1 MTMKDVNS
9 VWNEC
14 LRIIKD
20 NVGREE
26 FDAWFKPIK
35 PVELIKDKH
44 LVLRVP
50 SHFYYE
56 WLEANYV
63 GLLKK
68 TLRRVLGSGATLE
81 YQVPVD
87 SKNKKDM
94 HIPSNRPE
102 HFDPSISSMME
113 LIKNPYAIPGL
124 NNRLIKANNLNPSLT
139 FDTFVEGSCN
149 RLARSAGLRIAE
161 KPGQTSFNPFV
172 VYSDVGL
179 GKTHLVHA
187 IGNAILSKHPNKL
200 VIYTTGE
207 IFTSQFVQMLKRNAI
222 DDFMQFYYNAD
233 VLIIDDVHHLS
244 GKEKTQEVLF
254 HIFNFLHNG
263 KKQIILT
270 TDQPPIK
277 LKGFTERLLSR
288 FKWGLS
294 AELTTP
300 DYETRKKILQIKL
313 KQEGVALPGEIVEFI
328 AKNVPGSI
336 RDLEGV
342 LISTLAH
349 ATLVGNNITLDLVR
363 QIIGTHVEKSDLP
376 LSIEQIAAAVTQ
388 KTGVTLEEM
397 RSKSRKRNIVI
408 ARQLVMFLARE
419 LTSLPMKQIGTFLNR
434 SDHTAVI
441 YACSQIGEKQRTD
454 QHLKKLI
461 EGIKS
466 ALQSV
471 N

>member
-1 MTMKDVNS
+1 MIVRDADS
-9 VWNEC
+9 VWREC
-14 LRIIKD
+14 LKIIKD

-26 FDAWFKPIK
+26 FEAWFKPIK
-35 PVELIKDKH
+35 PVKLIDNKR

-56 WLEANYV
+56 WLEANHV

-68 TLRRVLGSGATLE
+68 TLKRVLGPGATLE
-81 YQVPVD
+81 YEIPVD
-87 SKNKKDM
+87 RQNNKKM
-94 HIPSNRPE
+94 HIPSTRPE
-102 HFDPSISSMME
+102 HFDPSLSSMME
-113 LIKNPYAIPGL
+113 LIKNPYAIPGI

-139 FDTFVEGSCN
+139 FDTFVEGACN

-161 KPGQTSFNPFV
+161 KPGETAFNPFV

-187 IGNAILSKHPNKL
+187 IGNAILSKHSNKM
-200 VIYTTGE
+200 VVYTTGE

-222 DDFMQFYYNAD
+222 DDFMQFYYNTD

-254 HIFNFLHNG
+254 HIFNFLHNS

-270 TDQPPIK
+270 TDQPPIR

-294 AELTTP
+294 AELTKP
-300 DYETRKKILQIKL
+300 DYETRRKILQVKL
-313 KQEGVALPGEIVEFI
+313 KQEGVTLPDEIIDFI
-328 AKNVPGSI
+328 AKNVTGSI

-349 ATLVGNNITLDLVR
+349 ATLGSNNLTLELV
-363 QIIGTHVEKSDLP
+363 QKIIGTHVDKSDLP
-376 LSIEQIAAAVTQ
+376 LSLEQIAAAVTQ

-397 RSKSRKRNIVI
+397 RSKSRKRDIVM
-408 ARQLVMFLARE
+408 ARQLVMFLARH
-419 LTSLPMKQIGTFLNR
+419 LTSLSMKQIGTFLNR
-434 SDHTAVI
+434 SDHTSVI
-441 YACSQIGEKQRTD
+441 YACSQIEEKLKAD
-454 QHLKKLI
+454 PHLKKLI

-466 ALQSV
+466 TLQNV

>member
-1 MTMKDVNS
+1 MVVRDADS
-9 VWNEC
+9 VWKEC
-14 LRIIKD
+14 LQIIKD

-26 FDAWFKPIK
+26 FEAWFKPIQ
-35 PVELIKDKH
+35 PVKLINDKH

-56 WLEANYV
+56 WLEANHV

-68 TLRRVLGSGATLE
+68 TLRRVLGPGATLE
-81 YQVPVD
+81 YEIPVD
-87 SKNKKDM
+87 SKNNKGL
-94 HIPSNRPE
+94 HITSTRPE
-102 HFDPSISSMME
+102 HFDPSISNMME
-113 LIKNPYAIPGL
+113 LIKNPYAIPGI

-161 KPGQTSFNPFV
+161 NPGQTAFNPFV

-187 IGNAILSKHPNKL
+187 IGNAILTRHPNKM
-200 VIYTTGE
+200 VVYTTGE

-254 HIFNFLHNG
+254 HIFNFLHNSR
-263 KKQIILT
+263 KQIILT
-270 TDQPPIK
+270 TDHPPIK

-288 FKWGLS
+288 FRWGLS
-294 AELTTP
+294 AELTKP
-300 DYETRKKILQIKL
+300 DYETRRKILLVKL
-313 KQEGVALPGEIVEFI
+313 KQEGVSLPEDIVDFI
-328 AKNVPGSI
+328 ARNVPGSI

-349 ATLVGNNITLDLVR
+349 ATLVGNNITLDLV
-363 QIIGTHVEKSDLP
+363 QKIIGSHVEKSNLP
-376 LSIEQIAAAVTQ
+376 LSLDQIAAAVTQ
-388 KTGVTLEEM
+388 KTGITLEEM

-408 ARQLVMFLARE
+408 ARQLVMFLARH
-419 LTSLPMKQIGTFLNR
+419 LTSLSMKQIGAFLNR

-441 YACSQIGEKQRTD
+441 YACSQIEEKLKTN
-454 QHLKKLI
+454 QHLQKLI

-466 ALQSV
+466 TLKNV
-471 N
+471 K